1 MDNAALILMMTERMA
16 LQRYSPNTIKAY
28 KQHVQ
33 VFLRAMSEYP
43 SLKEIPVSEIEGF
56 INRMV
61 TDNKISVSYQR
72 SLVGAIKKL
81 YELTQDEKIK
91 LDYLYP
97 KRNSPSLPK
106 YFSKDEIKRIFDA
119 TDNLKH
125 NAILMT
131 IYSCGL
137 SLSELL
143 NLKIHDIRLADKLLQ
158 INKSKGHKGR
168 VVSLPDRLLEN
179 LREYYKQYKPNEYLF
194 EGVNGG
200 RYSERSVQLVLKK
213 ALAKGKI
220 STSGSVHTLR
230 HSFATHLIQSGVDI
244 RIVQKLLGHESIKT
258 TQIYTHITDIDSK
271 KTPSPLDF
279 L

>member
-1 MDNAALILMMTERMA
+1 
-16 LQRYSPNTIKAY
+16 
-28 KQHVQ
+28 
-33 VFLRAMSEYP
+33 AM
-43 SLKEIPVSEIEGF
+43 
-56 INRMV
+56 
-61 TDNKISVSYQR
+61 
-72 SLVGAIKKL
+72 
-81 YELTQDEKIK
+81 
-91 LDYLYP
+91 
-97 KRNSPSLPK
+97 
-106 YFSKDEIKRIFDA
+106 
-119 TDNLKH
+119 
-125 NAILMT
+125 LMT

-143 NLKIHDIRLADKLLQ
+143 NLKIEDVRLADKLLQ
-158 INKSKGHKGR
+158 INKSKGNKDR

-244 RIVQKLLGHESIKT
+244 RILQKLLDDDSIIS
-258 TQIYTHITDIDSK
+258 TQVYIHITDIDSK
-271 KTPSPLDF
+271 TAPRPLDF
-279 L
+279 LSILSFLSCPQEWHAGVIYNTPPIENKLDAERGIVYSK